1 MKNILVINDNS
12 AEAKNAAEFALYIA
26 QKMQVNIVLA
36 NVYKH
41 QHKIHKKVANGT
53 FNDTDAADLD
63 IPAWVNFLKS
73 LTGGFKPHITMLDHD
88 GQDESK
94 LADFINKHNIWMMV
108 KGTSAD
114 MTTSA
119 AQRNFKAHIVLNK
132 VLCPLLLVPKNR
144 AIKAVENIAYIT
156 DLRYSRT
163 QIAEYLT
170 ELVKPWQGNLS
181 IAHLTA
187 KGLPNITE
195 DCAIELFD
203 SCTRQSVNCG
213 PISFNYVNE
222 TDFKVAAD
230 VMVNGLKNDI
240 LAIVNH
246 HYYIEDI
253 LCSNIKGT
261 SLAADNIPILIF
273 PI

>member
-12 AEAKNAAEFALYIA
+12 AEAKHAAEFALCIA
-26 QKMQVNIVLA
+26 QKMRANIVMA

-41 QHKIHKKVANGT
+41 QHKIHKKVVNGA
-53 FNDTDAADLD
+53 FNDADEANLD

-73 LTGGFKPHITMLDHD
+73 LTSGFKPHITMLDHD

-94 LADFINKHNIWMMV
+94 LADFINKHNIWLMV
-108 KGTSAD
+108 KGISAD
-114 MTTSA
+114 MAKSV
-119 AQRNFKAHIVLNK
+119 AQRSFKAHIVLNK
-132 VLCPLLLVPKNR
+132 VRCPLLLIPKNR
-144 AIKAVENIAYIT
+144 PIKAIENIAYIT

-170 ELVKPWQGNLS
+170 ELVKPWQGSLS

-195 DCAIELFD
+195 NCAIELFD
-203 SCTRQSVNCG
+203 SCTRQNVDCG
-213 PISFNYVNE
+213 PISFNYITE
-222 TDFKVAAD
+222 TDFKIAAD

-246 HYYIEDI
+246 HYYIEDL

-261 SLAADNIPILIF
+261 SLAADNIPVLIF